1 MRSRENGIEVVNGT
15 GNEEICRSQ
24 RVPRPATAG
33 RARNMRAIRRSDT
46 KPEVAIRSAL
56 HRRGFRFRK
65 DFRLDL
71 GDVKV
76 RPDVVFTSR
85 HVAVFVDGCFW
96 HSCPQHGRPPASN
109 EWYWAPK
116 LRRTVERDRAADV
129 ALSGAGWTVV
139 RVWEHEPVADAIG
152 RVVAALDGPTSGA
165 APEREPR

>member
-1 MRSRENGIEVVNGT
+1 M
-15 GNEEICRSQ
+15 CRSQ